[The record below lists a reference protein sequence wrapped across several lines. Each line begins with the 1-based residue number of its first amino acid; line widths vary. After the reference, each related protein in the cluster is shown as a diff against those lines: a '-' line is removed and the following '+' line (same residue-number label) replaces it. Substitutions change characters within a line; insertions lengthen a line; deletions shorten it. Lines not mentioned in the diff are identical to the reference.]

1 MALAP
6 RLAEYVNACF
16 TGLWIQ
22 SHEHDD
28 ALSEIARL
36 CQSQDWRLAIWD
48 IDRGLSIP
56 GSDTSVTTGPADP
69 LAAIRALS
77 SLAGET
83 GSTLLVLVNFH
94 RFLQSAE
101 VVQALAHQ
109 ISAGKQ
115 RRTFVVIL
123 SPVVQ
128 IPVELEKQLVILEHE
143 LPGRD
148 QLAEIARGVATEPHE
163 LPTGA
168 DEDRLLD
175 AAAGFT
181 RHEAENAF
189 SLSLARHG
197 RLETETLWELKG
209 QWLKKS
215 GLLQLY
221 RGREDFSALGGLASL
236 KAFCKRALLPTHRV
250 PAQPRPRGVLLLS
263 PPGCGKSQFCK
274 ALGR

>member
-175 AAAGFT
+175 ASRSGECVQPVPGPAWPPRNRDAVGTERAVAQEERSVAALPGPGGFFG
-181 RHEAENAF
+181 A
-189 SLSLARHG
+189 G
-197 RLETETLWELKG
+197 R
-209 QWLKKS
+209 S
-215 GLLQLY
+215 GVTQ
-221 RGREDFSALGGLASL
+221 
-236 KAFCKRALLPTHRV
+236 
-250 PAQPRPRGVLLLS
+250 GVL
-263 PPGCGKSQFCK
+263 
-274 ALGR
+274 